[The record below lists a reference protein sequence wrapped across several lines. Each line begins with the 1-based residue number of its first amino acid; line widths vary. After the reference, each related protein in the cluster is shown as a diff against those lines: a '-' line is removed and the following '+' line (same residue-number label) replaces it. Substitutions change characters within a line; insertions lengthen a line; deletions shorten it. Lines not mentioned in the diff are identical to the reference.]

1 MKQSPLAQV
10 DAAAIVRQTPL
21 FRSNRDRKFGSVRE
35 ATQKI
40 AAQSSSGSQH
50 DAKRQ
55 KTQRVEGSI
64 EGDDTG
70 RDWPEFADDDD
81 DGGFGGMDLVDDTDD
96 PSTDAQKM
104 GHKFPT
110 ARVSAN
116 R

>member
-1 MKQSPLAQV
+1 M
-10 DAAAIVRQTPL
+10 VRQTPL

-35 ATQKI
+35 ATQKL
-40 AAQSSSGSQH
+40 AAQSSSCSQH

-64 EGDDTG
+64 EGNDTG
-70 RDWPEFADDDD
+70 RDWPEFNDDDDD

-96 PSTDAQKM
+96 PSTDAQQVC
-104 GHKFPT
+104 HKFPT